1 MNQFAK
7 QKLEQIDREGFKLN
21 FEAVFSEGFQIW
33 KKVTL
38 PILGGLF
45 IVGIPAGLFF
55 GAMYPLIMGFS
66 YAELI
71 SIMQENPMLMSK
83 MTTGLV
89 PQLKTSGLSLVLVLL
104 FSPMYGGFIKL
115 CHEADTTGNTNFGTL
130 FSYYKAPYFIN
141 LAVAGLLVALISTL
155 PGVFI
160 QQIPIVGGLI
170 YYPFIIIIS
179 IFTVYVNSLIIFAD
193 ASPID
198 ALQTS
203 FKLASKNVGMLA
215 AIIVVSSLVVF
226 LGLVA
231 CCIGIVFT
239 MSFMYVM
246 YYLVYKQTIGFETN
260 TEETGTAEIS
270 TSY

>member
-1 MNQFAK
+1 M
-7 QKLEQIDREGFKLN
+7 
-21 FEAVFSEGFQIW
+21 
-33 KKVTL
+33 
-38 PILGGLF
+38 ILTWAIYCGMATIISLSQLGL
-45 IVGIPAGLFF
+45 GSSRG
-55 GAMYPLIMGFS
+55 
-66 YAELI
+66 
-71 SIMQENPMLMSK
+71 
-83 MTTGLV
+83 V
-89 PQLKTSGLSLVLVLL
+89 PLVLL
-104 FSPMYGGFIKL
+104 CSIFSL
-115 CHEADTTGNTNFGTL
+115 
-130 FSYYKAPYFIN
+130 
-141 LAVAGLLVALISTL
+141 
-155 PGVFI
+155 
-160 QQIPIVGGLI
+160 LI

-260 TEETGTAEIS
+260 TEDTSSSEIS